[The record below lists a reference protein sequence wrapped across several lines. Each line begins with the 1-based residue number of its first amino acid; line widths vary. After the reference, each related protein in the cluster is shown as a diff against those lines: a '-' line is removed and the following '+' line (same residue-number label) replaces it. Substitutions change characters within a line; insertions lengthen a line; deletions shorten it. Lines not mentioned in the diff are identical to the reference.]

1 MQIQLN
7 KIGKRYNREWIFKNL
22 SYTFFAGNM
31 YAITGANGS
40 GKSTLL
46 QTIAGSMNISEGEI
60 KYLNSNN
67 KITTDNIYKH
77 IAITAPYLDLVDEM
91 SVTEFLQFHNSFKKL
106 VLPIT
111 EIIEIVGLQK
121 ASHKQIRY
129 YSSGMKQRV
138 KLAQAIFADTPIIL
152 LDEPCTNLDKV
163 GFQLYYD
170 LIEKFCSQKL
180 VIVCSNDENEINFCK
195 ERLNIMDWK
204 G

>member
-7 KIGKRYNREWIFKNL
+7 KIGKQYNREWIFKNL
-22 SYTFFAGNM
+22 SYTFLSNKM
-31 YAITGANGS
+31 YAITGVNGS

-60 KYLNSNN
+60 QYLFNNN
-67 KITTDNIYKH
+67 KITTDNIYQYIS
-77 IAITAPYLDLVDEM
+77 IAAPYLDLIDEM
-91 SVTEFLQFHNSFKKL
+91 SVTEFLQFHSSFKKL
-106 VLPIT
+106 ILPIK
-111 EIIEIVGLQK
+111 EIIEIIGLQK
-121 ASHKQIRY
+121 AVNKQIRY

-152 LDEPCTNLDKV
+152 LDEPCTNLDKE
-163 GFQLYYD
+163 GFQLYYN
-170 LIEKFCSQKL
+170 LIEKYCTQKL

-204 G
+204 

>member
-60 KYLNSNN
+60 KYLNSNI

-111 EIIEIVGLQK
+111 EVIEIVGLQK
-121 ASHKQIRY
+121 AAHKQIRY

-163 GFQLYYD
+163 GFQLYYN

-180 VIVCSNDENEINFCK
+180 VIVCSNDENEINFCI

-204 G
+204 